1 MPIYE
6 FYCADCHMLLNFL
19 SRRVDTTT
27 RPACP
32 RCGRPELE
40 RRPARFAALVRKGG
54 SEGGGEGGG
63 DEDEEDNPFPGM
75 DEERLER
82 AMASMSGEIEGMGE
96 GEDPRQMARFFR
108 RFGEAAGMKLGP
120 RMEEMLQRLERGEDP
135 DALEQ
140 EMGGGEGEGDEGE
153 MEEWFQLKESAK
165 RLRQR
170 KPRLD
175 ETLYFL

>member
-6 FYCADCHMLLNFL
+6 FYCGACHTLFNFFS
-19 SRRVDTTT
+19 SRIDTAT

-40 RRPARFAALVRKGG
+40 RRPARFATLKRTA
-54 SEGGGEGGG
+54 GEAEAGE
-63 DEDEEDNPFPGM
+63 EDADNPFPGL

-82 AMASMSGEIEGMGE
+82 AMESMAGELEGIGDE
-96 GEDPRQMARFFR
+96 EDPRQMARFFR
-108 RFGEAAGMKLGP
+108 RFGDATGMRLGP
-120 RMEEMLQRLERGEDP
+120 RMEEMLQRLDRGEDMES
-135 DALEQ
+135 LEA
-140 EMGGGEGEGDEGE
+140 EMGDAEEGAEGDLS
-153 MEEWFQLKESAK
+153 EWFQLKESAR

-170 KPRLD
+170 RPRVD

>member
-6 FYCADCHMLLNFL
+6 FYCSACHMLFNFF
-19 SRRVDTTT
+19 SAKIDTAA

-40 RRPARFAALVRKGG
+40 RRPARFATLKRSAG
-54 SEGGGEGGG
+54 SADAEGEG
-63 DEDEEDNPFPGM
+63 DEDNPFPGL

-82 AMASMSGEIEGMGE
+82 AMESMSGDLENIGDE
-96 GEDPRQMARFFR
+96 EDPRQMARFFR
-108 RFGEAAGMKLGP
+108 RFGEAAGMRLGP
-120 RMEEMLQRLERGEDP
+120 RMEEMLRRLEKGEDME
-135 DALEQ
+135 ALEE
-140 EMGGGEGEGDEGE
+140 EMGDSGEGDGAEGE
-153 MEEWFQLKESAK
+153 LDEWFQLKETAK

>member
-40 RRPARFAALVRKGG
+40 RRPARFAALVRT
-54 SEGGGEGGG
+54 SSGEGGG

-82 AMASMSGEIEGMGE
+82 AMASMSGEMEGMGE
-96 GEDPRQMARFFR
+96 DEDPRQMARFFR

-153 MEEWFQLKESAK
+153 MVEWFQLKESAR

-175 ETLYFL
+175 ETLYFF

>member
-6 FYCADCHMLLNFL
+6 FYCSACHMLFNFF
-19 SRRVDTTT
+19 SARIDTAS

-40 RRPARFAALVRKGG
+40 RRPARFATLKRTG
-54 SEGGGEGGG
+54 SSDADADDG
-63 DEDEEDNPFPGM
+63 EEDNPFPGL

-82 AMASMSGEIEGMGE
+82 AMESMAGEMEGIGE
-96 GEDPRQMARFFR
+96 DEDPRQMARFFR
-108 RFGEAAGMKLGP
+108 RFGDVAGMRLGP
-120 RMEEMLQRLERGEDP
+120 RMEEMLRRLEKGEDME
-135 DALEQ
+135 ALEE
-140 EMGGGEGEGDEGE
+140 EMGDVEEGAEGELD
-153 MEEWFQLKESAK
+153 EWFQLKETAK

-170 KPRLD
+170 RPRLD

>member
-6 FYCADCHMLLNFL
+6 FYCSACHMLFNFF
-19 SRRVDTTT
+19 SAKIDTAA

-40 RRPARFAALVRKGG
+40 RRPARFATLKRSTSSADA
-54 SEGGGEGGG
+54 EGEA
-63 DEDEEDNPFPGM
+63 DEDNPFPGL

-82 AMASMSGEIEGMGE
+82 AMASMSGDIENIGDE
-96 GEDPRQMARFFR
+96 EDPRQMARFFR
-108 RFGEAAGMKLGP
+108 RFGDAAGMRLGP
-120 RMEEMLQRLERGEDP
+120 RMEEMLRRLEKGEDMES
-135 DALEQ
+135 LEE
-140 EMGGGEGEGDEGE
+140 EMGDVGEGEEGE
-153 MEEWFQLKESAK
+153 LDEWFQLKETAK

-170 KPRLD
+170 KPKLD

>member
-1 MPIYE
+1 VPIYE
-6 FYCADCHMLLNFL
+6 FYCADCHMLFNFL
-19 SRRVDTTT
+19 SRQVDTAA

-40 RRPARFAALVRKGG
+40 RRPARFATLKRTT
-54 SEGGGEGGG
+54 SEAGGEDDGK
-63 DEDEEDNPFPGM
+63 DNPFPGL

-82 AMASMSGEIEGMGE
+82 AMASMSGELEGMGE

-135 DALEQ
+135 DALEE
-140 EMGGGEGEGDEGE
+140 EMGTGGEGEGDEGE
-153 MEEWFQLKESAK
+153 MDEWFQLKESAK